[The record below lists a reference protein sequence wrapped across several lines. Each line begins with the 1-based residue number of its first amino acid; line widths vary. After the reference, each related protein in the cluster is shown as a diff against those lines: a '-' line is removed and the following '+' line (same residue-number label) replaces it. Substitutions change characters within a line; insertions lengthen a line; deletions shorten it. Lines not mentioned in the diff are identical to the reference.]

1 MERSHSCTASMPSL
15 SVEDSMFLLV
25 IGLDSLESILLGENA
40 LQFDDSS
47 DQSLL
52 VLNSAFFL
60 SFSFFRHDQS
70 IEHHE
75 YGRAYGICESPSHHS

>member
-1 MERSHSCTASMPSL
+1 ML
-15 SVEDSMFLLV
+15 LLV

-40 LQFDDSS
+40 LQFDDS

-60 SFSFFRHDQS
+60 SSSFCRHDQS

-75 YGRAYGICESPSHHS
+75 YGRAYGICESASHHS